1 MSELQ
6 FNSNSS
12 ATSRTLKDLIIDS
25 IAQLSEDR
33 TIYVLKG
40 FNYWLNKIDGNFLFE
55 KTPIMNNQPNIAS
68 IAQKLQTGV
77 SLFALH
83 EDITWLND
91 RSLGGLPATQGYKL
105 VVVEND
111 LFYVYYPH
119 DVYSYEL
126 QELFE
131 EGTDTIP
138 QRYYGNVAEVG
149 GVAYVAYNDL
159 PNVQFSGM
167 KLSELIN
174 GSAKVLNV
182 SGGCLEV
189 PEEYDAT
196 VFSSLV
202 TKIITDDINEISIL
216 SEKINSD
223 RNVQNLKRILEPLG
237 IRFVTRDYK
246 VAQTEL
252 DSEQRTEYRAI
263 LQRKDSSYDF
273 RDLKVYSDPY
283 EGVELADVN
292 QVQIIDDVVSNAVK
306 AQNSEPFRDVFVTAP
321 TGAGK
326 SVMFQ
331 VPAIYLAEKH
341 KLLTIVVSPLIGL
354 MNDQVDNIKTMT
366 NAAATIN
373 SDYTPVEKENTL
385 ERVKSGEVSILYLSP
400 ESLLSNSDITSLIGD
415 RKIGLVVVDEAHI
428 VATWGKSFRPDYWY
442 LGEFIHRLRNDPKTE
457 HRFPIATFT
466 ATATFGGSDNMYQE
480 IIESLKMT
488 PVKYIGN
495 VKRGDITFDV
505 RKHAKDHAYK
515 EEKLQTAAE
524 SINTLAKK
532 GDKTLVY
539 VPYTRH
545 IADLYAKMND
555 QARVGKYAGNMTP
568 GEKNETLKSIKDDSK
583 NVVLATK
590 AFGMGIDID
599 DIKNVYHFAPT
610 GNVADYVQEIG
621 RAARKP
627 NMTGVASTDFFKE
640 DFRYI
645 KQLHGMSSIKNY
657 QVKAALQKIYELY
670 VKYNKR
676 NFLVSPDEFSYIFA
690 NAQPNEIDAKLKTTL
705 LIIKKDFEMDSTLN
719 YVPLVFKPRSMF
731 TVGYFMIND
740 DFIPELQ
747 QHGYLR
753 FFTKLDLPR
762 ITESPGP
769 RGGAIVTT
777 RSPGDT
783 YRLDFKSMWEQKYR
797 DVSFGMFKRGFY
809 MGELLGFD
817 FRISGDNR
825 KIINRVVI
833 EVDSGNKF
841 FGELKRELVA
851 FFDIMK
857 EIFDDLKQDGKH
869 FSTDELSRRI
879 IDRRGVSKK
888 HIADMVAASFMYL
901 LARVEE
907 NNNFN
912 FSNFFEYNSVTNKYV
927 IKNTSYERRLYAL
940 KKIANIMLAD
950 DTKTKTVR
958 YSTKM
963 TDDKQI
969 IVGQIMELLEV
980 ADCKISSGS
989 NPEFFVRVN
998 NPYAIERIIN
1008 NPTYMSQT
1016 VALVGKKHRESC
1028 ELMSYFFDSLHT
1040 DTERWDFIE
1049 KYFLGQLDENTL
1061 ISREGQA

>member
-1 MSELQ
+1 MSRKV
-6 FNSNSS
+6 FNMQGGRHSDAALS
-12 ATSRTLKDLIIDS
+12 AF
-25 IAQLSEDR
+25 LSAA
-33 TIYVLKG
+33 
-40 FNYWLNKIDGNFLFE
+40 FNG
-55 KTPIMNNQPNIAS
+55 
-68 IAQKLQTGV
+68 
-77 SLFALH
+77 
-83 EDITWLND
+83 
-91 RSLGGLPATQGYKL
+91 
-105 VVVEND
+105 
-111 LFYVYYPH
+111 
-119 DVYSYEL
+119 DVAA
-126 QELFE
+126 
-131 EGTDTIP
+131 G
-138 QRYYGNVAEVG
+138 
-149 GVAYVAYNDL
+149 
-159 PNVQFSGM
+159 
-167 KLSELIN
+167 
-174 GSAKVLNV
+174 LNV
-182 SGGCLEV
+182 E
-189 PEEYDAT
+189 
-196 VFSSLV
+196 
-202 TKIITDDINEISIL
+202 
-216 SEKINSD
+216 
-223 RNVQNLKRILEPLG
+223 
-237 IRFVTRDYK
+237 
-246 VAQTEL
+246 
-252 DSEQRTEYRAI
+252 
-263 LQRKDSSYDF
+263 
-273 RDLKVYSDPY
+273 
-283 EGVELADVN
+283 
-292 QVQIIDDVVSNAVK
+292 
-306 AQNSEPFRDVFVTAP
+306 P
-321 TGAGK
+321 TGATGLKVLVKPGTGQIKTGQNFSRLIQIDADEEVTIAAASPSNERHDLIVAYIDSKVTPTTTVIDNTNGVLKLASVAGTPSATPTDPTTATIQSKIGAGNPYIILARVTVPQMASSLTK
-326 SVMFQ
+326 SNITDLRSRV
-331 VPAIYLAEKH
+331 
-341 KLLTIVVSPLIGL
+341 LIG
-354 MNDQVDNIKTMT
+354 
-366 NAAATIN
+366 N
-373 SDYTPVEKENTL
+373 S
-385 ERVKSGEVSILYLSP
+385 SQ
-400 ESLLSNSDITSLIGD
+400 IGN
-415 RKIGLVVVDEAHI
+415 G
-428 VATWGKSFRPDYWY
+428 
-442 LGEFIHRLRNDPKTE
+442 
-457 HRFPIATFT
+457 
-466 ATATFGGSDNMYQE
+466 

-568 GEKNETLKSIKDDSK
+568 GEKNETLKSIKDGSK

>member
-1 MSELQ
+1 MSEDQ
-6 FNSNSS
+6 FNNNRPDF
-12 ATSRTLKDLIIDS
+12 SRTIESLIIDS
-25 IAQLSEDR
+25 ITRLKEDH

-40 FNYWLNKIDGNFLFE
+40 FNYWMDKIEGSFLFE
-55 KTPIMNNQPNIAS
+55 KTPIMSSQPDVTS
-68 IAQKLQTGV
+68 IAQKLQTGAP
-77 SLFALH
+77 LFALH

-91 RSLGGLPATQGYKL
+91 QSLGGLPAIQGYKL
-105 VVVEND
+105 VVVKND
-111 LFYVYYPH
+111 LFYVYYPNRAH
-119 DVYSYEL
+119 SYEL

-131 EGTDTIP
+131 KDTDNII
-138 QRYYGNVAEVG
+138 QRYYGDIAEVG
-149 GVAYVAYNDL
+149 GVAYIAYNDL
-159 PNVQFSGM
+159 SNVQFSEM
-167 KLSELIN
+167 RLSELIS
-174 GSAKVLNV
+174 SAEALNI
-182 SGGCLEV
+182 SSKRLEL
-189 PEEYDAT
+189 PEEYDAII
-196 VFSSLV
+196 FSSLV
-202 TKIITDDINEISIL
+202 AKIISDDIGEINVL
-216 SEKINSD
+216 SDKINSD
-223 RNVQNLKRILEPLG
+223 HNVRNLKRILEPLG
-237 IRFVTRDYK
+237 VRFTAREYM
-246 VAQTEL
+246 AIHGEL
-252 DSEQRTEYRAI
+252 NNEQRAEYREI
-263 LQRKDSSYDF
+263 LQRKHHSYDF
-273 RDLKVYSDPY
+273 RNLKIYSDPY
-283 EGVELADVN
+283 EGAELADIN
-292 QVQIIDDVVSNAVK
+292 QVQIINDVVSNALK

-331 VPAIYLAEKH
+331 VPAIHLAEKH

-400 ESLLSNSDITSLIGD
+400 ESLLSNSDITNLIGD
-415 RKIGLVVVDEAHI
+415 RKIGLVVIDEAHI

-457 HRFPIATFT
+457 HKFPIITFT

-495 VKRGDITFDV
+495 VKRDDIAFDI
-505 RKHAKDHAYK
+505 RKHVKDHAYK

-524 SINTLAKK
+524 SINALAEK

-545 IADLYAKMND
+545 ISELYSKIKD

-568 GEKNETLKSIKDDSK
+568 GEKNETLKSIKDGSK

-610 GNVADYVQEIG
+610 GNIADYVQEIG

-645 KQLHGMSSIKNY
+645 KQLHGMSNIKNY
-657 QVKAALQKIYELY
+657 QVKAVLQKIHELY
-670 VKYNKR
+670 TKYNKR

-690 NAQPNEIDAKLKTTL
+690 DAQPNQIDAKLKTTL
-705 LIIKKDFEMDSTLN
+705 LIIKKDFDMDPTLN

-762 ITESPGP
+762 ITESPDP
-769 RGGAIVTT
+769 RGGAIITT

-797 DVSFGMFKRGFY
+797 DMSFGMFKRNFY
-809 MGELLGFD
+809 TGELPGFD

-833 EVDSGNKF
+833 EIDSGNKF
-841 FGELKRELVA
+841 FGELKRELA
-851 FFDIMK
+851 IFFDIMK

-969 IVGQIMELLEV
+969 VMGQLMELLEA

-989 NPEFFVRVN
+989 NPEFFIRVN
-998 NPYAIERIIN
+998 NPYAIERIVN
-1008 NPTYMSQT
+1008 NPTYVSKT
-1016 VALVGKKHRESC
+1016 VALVGKKYRESY
-1028 ELMSYFFDSLHT
+1028 ELMGYFFDGLHT

-1049 KYFLGQLDENTL
+1049 KYFLGQLDGSPVIFREN
-1061 ISREGQA
+1061 